1 MGAVEQTGI
10 SIQLLNSMNPFIN
23 RRVFFQIAGTGVAG
37 CFVSPFDLFARTASP
52 YPPQAPQV
60 TLLNTAKNVI
70 FILLAGAPSQI
81 DTFDLKVGPWT
92 PADFRATTI
101 NGIDFPEGLMPA
113 MASQLNRIAI
123 VRSCQSSAL
132 VHALLQT
139 WTQVARSPASAT
151 GKIAPNIGSVVALE
165 FEPKRAADQRLP
177 GFVALNS
184 TGGLVKQGYLPGRYS
199 PFDVVAGNNGLAN
212 ITNPD
217 GDAAFAEQYSVLQAL
232 EAGGIR
238 RSDFDDMRDFYSS
251 AREIMNDP
259 GVNAAF
265 RTTGAERVRYGNN
278 TFGTS
283 CIVARNLVNANLGTR
298 YIQISLGGWD
308 NHQNIYTPNA
318 GIYPPARQLD
328 AGLANLISDLAT
340 MPGANGRTRL
350 DETLIVVKGEFGR
363 TVGSLTD
370 LKGRDHYFVH
380 FALFAGGGVRGGQVL
395 GETGADGQHVELAGW
410 SEDRPVLAEDIA
422 ATIYSALGIDYTTVR
437 RDDPLGRGFEYVPST
452 NDWLAYPIRELF

>member
-1 MGAVEQTGI
+1 MNGI
-10 SIQLLNSMNPFIN
+10 VN
-23 RRVFFQIAGTGVAG
+23 RRLFFQIAGTGVAG
-37 CFVSPFDLFARTASP
+37 YFVSPFDLFARTSP
-52 YPPQAPQV
+52 YPAQAPQV

-92 PADFRATTI
+92 PEDFRPTTI
-101 NGIDFPEGLMPA
+101 NGMDFPEGLMPA

-165 FEPKRAADQRLP
+165 FEPKRTADQRLP
-177 GFVALNS
+177 GFVSLNS

-199 PFDVVAGNNGLAN
+199 PFDVVAANNGLAN
-212 ITNPD
+212 LANPD
-217 GDAAFAEQYSVLQAL
+217 GEAAIAEQYSVLQAL

-238 RSDFDDMRDFYSS
+238 RSDFNDMQDFYSS
-251 AREIMNDP
+251 ARAIMNDP
-259 GVNAAF
+259 AVNAAF
-265 RTTGAERVRYGNN
+265 RSTGAERLRYGNSA
-278 TFGTS
+278 FGTS

-308 NHQNIYTPNA
+308 NHQNIYTPNTGLYA
-318 GIYPPARQLD
+318 PARQLD
-328 AGLANLISDLAT
+328 AGLAGLISDLAT
-340 MPGANGRTRL
+340 MPGANGTTRL

-395 GETGADGQHVELAGW
+395 GQTTADGQYIELAGW
-410 SEDRPVLAEDIA
+410 SEDRPVRAEDVA

-437 RDDPLGRGFEYVPST
+437 RDDPLGRGFEYIPTT
-452 NDWLAYPIRELF
+452 NDWLAYPIRDLF